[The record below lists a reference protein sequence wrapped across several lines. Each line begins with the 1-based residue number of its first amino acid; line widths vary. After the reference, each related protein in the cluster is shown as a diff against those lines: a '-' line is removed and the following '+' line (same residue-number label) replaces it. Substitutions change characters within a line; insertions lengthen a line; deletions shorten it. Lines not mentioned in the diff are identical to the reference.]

1 MCEFTVLVDGEK
13 VAERV
18 IKAMVKDDGTV
29 VMSDIAG
36 HMTRVED
43 ARIRKVDT
51 IMTELI
57 LERNGTSP

>member
-1 MCEFTVLVDGEK
+1 MCEFTVLLDGEK

-29 VMSDIAG
+29 VMSDVAG
-36 HMTRVED
+36 NVTRVGN
-43 ARIRKVDT
+43 ASIKKVDT

-57 LERNGTSP
+57 LKTETI

>member
-29 VMSDIAG
+29 VMSDVAG
-36 HMTRVED
+36 NITRVEN
-43 ARIRKVDT
+43 ASIKKVDT

-57 LERNGTSP
+57 LKRQ